1 MYVCV
6 YLCMCVCMYVYVSS
20 LEKWLLLGLGVV
32 ISKMYLE
39 YFRLESKDTIKDYQN
54 SVKRVQ

>member
-1 MYVCV
+1 
-6 YLCMCVCMYVYVSS
+6 MCVCMYVYVFS